1 MSGSASLESLS
12 VFLPVLLV
20 MVVIGVPMAVRLLKS
35 MRRAEGTITSSEAR
49 QVADDTVVS
58 AFIPVIDYTYRFNGI
73 DYTGST
79 SNSPYRDQYA
89 RGLDPWNT
97 PMTYE
102 KALAV
107 VAQFPPGS
115 RCTVYPDL
123 ADHSR
128 SILPMRSASS
138 RKLALILSAAIGF
151 AALLIALLFILESSK
166 GMKGK

>member
-1 MSGSASLESLS
+1 MSGSASLESIS
-12 VFLPVLLV
+12 IFIPVLLV
-20 MVVIGVPMAVRLLKS
+20 ILIAGVPMAVRLLKS
-35 MRRAEGTITSSEAR
+35 MRRAEGTILSSEAR
-49 QVADDTVVS
+49 QAEADAGGST
-58 AFIPVIDYTYRFNGI
+58 FIPVIEYTYRFNGI

-79 SNSPYRDQYA
+79 LNGPYRDKYA
-89 RGLDPWNT
+89 RGLDPWRT
-97 PMTYE
+97 PMSYE
-102 KALAV
+102 RALAV

-166 GMKGK
+166 GMKGR